1 MINIQSPCSLL
12 VPSGLFPLLQ
22 DTRAKR
28 RRLGLPA
35 AIRPLP
41 SVSSGLEGAGD
52 GGGTANRRAAVNRLA
67 SLKPPLCKGYGGG
80 YAFSCPFLVVVAP
93 SPLFPGLVVGVFCSS
108 LAASLLKA
116 ILSASS
122 PASHGFLLPLSAARD
137 GRCPFKGI
145 RCVAADGWRRWLL
158 RHVQGWKSL
167 VLLGGRFGS
176 DSGVFHQRRS
186 SERKKKLGTCFG
198 GFDVIFSFVKVL
210 SVQLGDVLYFTLI

>member
-1 MINIQSPCSLL
+1 MQGLRRRVCFLLPFSGGGGAVATIPGVGRGSLL
-12 VPSGLFPLLQ
+12 FLLGGL
-22 DTRAKR
+22 
-28 RRLGLPA
+28 
-35 AIRPLP
+35 
-41 SVSSGLEGAGD
+41 SVEGN
-52 GGGTANRRAAVNRLA
+52 TL
-67 SLKPPLCKGYGGG
+67 
-80 YAFSCPFLVVVAP
+80 
-93 SPLFPGLVVGVFCSS
+93 GVFSGE
-108 LAASLLKA
+108 
-116 ILSASS
+116 
-122 PASHGFLLPLSAARD
+122 PRVRFLLPLSAARD